1 MVGAAKIDSKLTVKQ
16 KQFCEEYIA
25 DEGLNATKAAI
36 RAGYKV
42 KSTSNAEKVG
52 SKLLRNVRVQAY
64 IQELMR
70 ARSKRTEI
78 TADKVLEEIA
88 KVAFVNLADF
98 IDDEGRMLPP
108 GNIDRKNMATVQE
121 ITEKVYGGD
130 ECPIVERRYKLN
142 DKMNALEKLGKHLK
156 LFTDKTEIEH
166 TTKRPL
172 AELLADLANE

>member
-1 MVGAAKIDSKLTVKQ
+1 MVSAARIYDDLTVKQ
-16 KQFCEEYIA
+16 RRFCEEYLA
-25 DEGLNATKAAI
+25 DESLNGGAAVM
-36 RAGYKV
+36 RAGYKA
-42 KSTSNAEKVG
+42 KSRQNADKIA
-52 SKLLRNVRVQAY
+52 SKLLKVEKVSNC
-64 IQELMR
+64 IKGLMDE
-70 ARSKRTEI
+70 RSKRTQI

-108 GNIDRKNMATVQE
+108 GNIDRKNMATVNE
-121 ITEKVYGGD
+121 ITERVFGGD
-130 ECPIVERRYKLN
+130 ENPIVERRYKLN

-172 AELLADLANE
+172 SELLADLADE